1 MANSHYA
8 KFTIGGLDEI
18 RATLRALPI
27 ETQTKVLAV
36 AVKRSA
42 KPLVDAA
49 KALAPSGTGALRQSI
64 TAIVKKSRKGGSYA
78 VVGPARGY
86 YKAGAKLGKDAARR
100 GSASPAHYA
109 HLVEF
114 GHQVGTR
121 KTKAARKSKG
131 RASPLASGGKFIAP
145 RAFMRPALLTTQ
157 AQIASE
163 MALGIAKGLEQSLAR
178 IVKNPAARG

>member
-1 MANSHYA
+1 MANSQYA
-8 KFTIGGLDEI
+8 KFSIGGLDEI
-18 RATLRALPI
+18 RATLKRLPI

-36 AVKRSA
+36 AVKRAA

-49 KALAPSGTGALRQSI
+49 KALAPSVTGALRQSI
-64 TAIVKKSRKGGSYA
+64 IAIVKKSKRGGSYA
-78 VVGPARGY
+78 AVGPARGY
-86 YKAGAKLGKDAARR
+86 YKSGAKLGKGADRR
-100 GSASPAHYA
+100 GSNSPAHYA
-109 HLVEF
+109 YLVEF

-145 RAFMRPALLTTQ
+145 RAFMRPALLATQ
-157 AQIASE
+157 SEIASE